1 MDLADV
7 LKDPKLSK
15 LVSHSGPQQILRQP
29 GVPSSEILFI
39 MPQQG

>member
-29 GVPSSEILFI
+29 GVTNSNVVVI
-39 MPQQG
+39 

>member
-29 GVPSSEILFI
+29 GVPDPKIMAILT
-39 MPQQG
+39 